1 MADFT
6 FTKKII
12 LLIFV
17 LFFSLD
23 LYSQKKEK
31 THAFSDDF
39 SVFCLEFEEFC
50 NSSSEMKSLYKNYNK
65 QISLYNPSQQELLI
79 TVVNNMLD
87 KKLRKK
93 PHFINFINSAI
104 AVNDRNQEYVSEWM
118 NVVNKVIKKRST
130 KKLMNFFE
138 FTDILM
144 KENKLYSS
152 KSSTWMVNEN
162 EYYFSI
168 QNDEPVVI
176 FSKNLDLS
184 CVNSKGSVRI
194 EDTKGVYYPL
204 LNKWIGG
211 SGIINWEN
219 HGFSKDSVFA
229 QMSNYK
235 INTKKS
241 QWTADSSI
249 FYNKQLFE
257 KPIIG
262 QLTHKIAYGKESE
275 KYPSFTSY
283 SKEISLKDI
292 FSNVDYKGGYK
303 LLGKEFVADGG
314 DFAKARII
322 FKREGRD
329 IFVIN
334 SNQFNITEDRI
345 FSSSAGVKIFL
356 ESDSLYHSNLSF
368 KYFDNK
374 RQIQL
379 YRDKNGPSG
388 APMLNTYHNLTIEFE
403 LLEWSIDNDIITFG
417 SLPQT
422 DKSIVRFES
431 IDMFS
436 ELRHQSIQ
444 GIDAVHPLMLIKRFV
459 DEIGS
464 NRFYV
469 SDFGKYARFPSH
481 QIVPYLIRLARY
493 GFVFYDFSDESIIVQ
508 PMLYNYIKAASKIE
522 DYDVISFNSVAFSD
536 NKGSVINE
544 HLVNS
549 ILNISS
555 KDLIISGVY
564 NVKLSDV
571 RNVEV
576 SPDRGV
582 ITVKKNRDIL
592 FNGKIRVGGG
602 RLYVSGKDFYFDY
615 DQFKVDLQDIDFL
628 QFAVPEKGERKQLR
642 PIETTLEYIKNEN
655 LALQGELRLDH
666 PFNKSGFKKDS
677 FPEFPIFKSFERSYA
692 YYDKESIFNGV
703 YNRSNF
709 YFRVDTFVVDSLDT
723 YTTRGLRFPGIFK
736 SSGIFPD
743 FRDTLVIQDDYS
755 LGFRRNTPDDGF
767 SIYNEKGRFYNQ
779 ISLSNE
785 GLSGEG
791 IFEYRNSRASSDQ
804 ILWFPDSA
812 NMHTTTFEISEIAS
826 GIEFPKVSNTETYI
840 HFLPFEDK
848 LHSSMKID
856 LYNFYSGQAS
866 FSGDLLMQ
874 PSSLTGNG
882 IMKLEKAEVEA
893 DLFSYNANWFGSD
906 NADLRVYGGDN
917 YAVKAYNLRTHID
930 LKMSEG
936 IFNSN
941 VSGSSNFD
949 FIINQ
954 YKCYFDVCNWNMH
967 KNIFLLGDT
976 TDINSLGSKFVSS
989 HPNQLSLSFFAK
1001 TGEYNLNEHVIKTY
1015 GAESIV
1021 VADAVIR
1028 PDSGFVTI
1036 LKNAEIQELHNATI
1050 ELTHHTFTNAHI
1062 DIKSKFNY
1070 NATGNYTFLDAF
1082 NNKQHVFFN
1091 TIYVNSDS
1099 LTQARGD
1106 LDNKKPFQIDS
1117 KFNFKGSVDL
1127 YSDEKHLIFDGY
1139 FSLNHNCDLLAKE
1152 WVSFRSKIDPKDIVI
1167 SLDSQIVNE
1176 NNENLYA
1183 GIMMRK
1189 DTISIYSTF
1198 LNKKKNIYD
1207 TELMSAVSSI
1217 SYDNNR
1223 EAYVISGL
1231 DSLDNSFVLYDNF
1244 CQTSGEGE
1252 IQLNI
1257 DLGKIDLQ
1265 TFGEIN
1271 HNLRK
1276 DNITIEGFILL
1287 DFHFSERAMLV
1298 MANEILAEKEASY
1311 IEYYSSLFK
1320 RNIYRVIKDPEKAS
1334 KFQKEIETNKI
1345 RTLPKELRGYEL
1357 IFSNVKLEWD
1367 NQNKAFVSD
1376 GRYMGLNSINN
1387 KIINKD
1393 IEGRLIFEKRMGSN
1407 KDICYINLTETPFC
1421 FNYERTVMVAFSYNQ
1436 DFHDIIKSVSDV
1448 KRRLDGRPKYIYKF
1462 VGTIAKGLD
1471 PDDSDYTKRKGRIDK
1486 KYGF

>member
-6 FTKKII
+6 FTKKIT
-12 LLIFV
+12 LLLLL
-17 LFFSLD
+17 LFLCLD
-23 LYSQKKEK
+23 LYSQKKDK
-31 THAFSDDF
+31 INSFSEDF
-39 SVFCLEFEEFC
+39 SVFCLELEEFC
-50 NSSSEMKSLYKNYNK
+50 NSSSEMKLLYKNYNK
-65 QISLYNPSQQELLI
+65 QISLYNSSQQQLLI
-79 TVVNNMLD
+79 TVANNMLD

-93 PHFINFINSAI
+93 PHFITFINSAI
-104 AVNDRNQEYVSEWM
+104 LINEHNQEYISDWM
-118 NVVNKVIKKRST
+118 SVVNEIIQKRST
-130 KKLMNFFE
+130 KKLMDFFE
-138 FTDILM
+138 FTITLI

-152 KSSTWMVNEN
+152 KSSTWIINEN
-162 EYYFSI
+162 VYYFSI
-168 QNDEPVVI
+168 QNNEPVVI
-176 FSKNLDLS
+176 FSKDLQLS
-184 CVNSKGSVRI
+184 CMNSKGSVKI

-204 LNKWIGG
+204 LNTWIGG
-211 SGIINWEN
+211 GGIINWEN
-219 HGFSKDSVFA
+219 HGFNKDSVFA

-249 FYNKQLFE
+249 FFNKKLFN
-257 KPIIG
+257 KPLIG
-262 QLTHKIAYGKESE
+262 QLEHKIANGKESQ

-283 SKEISLKDI
+283 SKDISLKGI
-292 FSNVDYKGGYK
+292 FKNVDYKGGYK
-303 LLGKEFVADGG
+303 LIGKEFVADGG

-322 FKREGRD
+322 FKREGKD
-329 IFVIN
+329 IFVVN
-334 SNQFNITEDRI
+334 SNQFNITDNRI

-356 ESDSLYHSNLSF
+356 DSDSLYHANLSF
-368 KYFDNK
+368 KYFDDK

-379 YRDKNGPSG
+379 YRDNNGPSG
-388 APMLNTYHNLTIEFE
+388 SPMLNTYHNLTIEFE
-403 LLEWSIDNDIITFG
+403 LLEWLIDTDVITFG

-436 ELRHQSIQ
+436 DLRHQSIQ

-493 GFVFYDFSDESIIVQ
+493 GFIFYDFSDESITVQ
-508 PMLYNYIKAASKIE
+508 PMLYNYIRAASKID
-522 DYDVISFNSVAFSD
+522 DYDVISFNSLAFSD
-536 NKGSVINE
+536 NEGALIND

-555 KDLIISGVY
+555 KELIISGVY

-582 ITVKKNRDIL
+582 ITVKKNRDLL
-592 FNGKIRVGGG
+592 FDGRIRVGGG

-615 DQFKVDLQDIDFL
+615 DQFKVNLHDIDFL
-628 QFAVPEKGERKQLR
+628 QFAVPEKGEKEKLR
-642 PIETTLEYIKNEN
+642 PIETALEYIKNKD
-655 LALQGELRLDH
+655 LALQGELYLDY
-666 PFNKSGFKKDS
+666 PSNKSGYKKDS

-703 YNRSNF
+703 YNRSDF
-709 YFRVDTFVVDSLDT
+709 YFHVDTFVVDSLDT
-723 YTTRGLRFPGIFK
+723 YTTRGLRFPGVFK

-755 LGFRRNTPDDGF
+755 LGFSRNTPKDGY
-767 SIYNEKGRFYNQ
+767 SIYNEKGTFYNN

-785 GLSGEG
+785 GLIGHG
-791 IFEYRNSRASSDQ
+791 IFEYRNAKASSDE

-812 NMHTTTFEISEIAS
+812 NMHTTTFEISEISS
-826 GIEFPKVSNTETYI
+826 GIEFPEVYNTETYV

-848 LHSSMKID
+848 LYSAMKNN
-856 LYNFYSGQAS
+856 LYDFYAGEAS
-866 FSGDLLMQ
+866 FSGNLLMQ

-882 IMKLEKAEVEA
+882 VMKLKKAEVEA

-917 YAVKAYNLRTHID
+917 YAIKAYDLRTHID

-941 VSGSSNFD
+941 VSDSSNFD

-954 YKCYFDVCNWNMH
+954 YKCYFDICNWDMNEDV
-967 KNIFLLGDT
+967 FFLGDNS
-976 TDINSLGSKFVSS
+976 DINSLGSNFIST
-989 HPNQLSLSFFAK
+989 HPNQFGLNFFAK
-1001 TGEYNLNEHVIKTY
+1001 TGQYDLNEHVIKTY
-1015 GAESIV
+1015 GTESIV
-1021 VADAVIR
+1021 VADATIR

-1036 LKNAEIQELHNATI
+1036 LKNAEIKEFHNATI
-1050 ELTHHTFTNAHI
+1050 ELTHHVFTNAHV
-1062 DIKSKFNY
+1062 DIESKFNY
-1070 NATGNYTFLDAF
+1070 NATGDYTFLDAF

-1091 TIYVNSDS
+1091 TIYVNPDR

-1106 LDNKKPFQIDS
+1106 LNDKKPFQIDS

-1127 YSDEKHLIFDGY
+1127 YSDEKHLTFDGY
-1139 FSLNHNCDLLAKE
+1139 FSLNHNCELLAKE
-1152 WVSFRSKIDPKDIVI
+1152 WVNFRSKINPKDIVI
-1167 SLDSQIVNE
+1167 SLDSQLVNE
-1176 NNENLYA
+1176 KNENLYT

-1207 TELMSAVSSI
+1207 TELMSAFSSI
-1217 SYDNNR
+1217 SYDKNR
-1223 EAYVISGL
+1223 QAYVICGS

-1244 CQTSGEGE
+1244 CQTAGEGE
-1252 IQLNI
+1252 INLNME
-1257 DLGKIDLQ
+1257 LGKINLQ

-1271 HNLRK
+1271 HNLRE
-1276 DNITIEGFILL
+1276 DNIIIEGFVLL

-1298 MANEILAEKEASY
+1298 MANEILSDKDIYS
-1311 IEYYSSLFK
+1311 IEYYNALFN
-1320 RNIYRVIKDPEKAS
+1320 RNVQRVIKDPKEAL
-1334 KFQKEIETNKI
+1334 KFQKELSKNKI
-1345 RTLPKELRGYEL
+1345 RSVPKELRNHEL
-1357 IFSNVKLEWD
+1357 IFSNVKLKWD
-1367 NQNKAFVSD
+1367 NQNKAFVSED
-1376 GRYMGLNSINN
+1376 RYIGLNSINN
-1387 KIINKD
+1387 KFINKD
-1393 IEGRLIFEKRMGSN
+1393 IEGRLIFGKQMGSN
-1407 KDICYINLTETPFC
+1407 KDFCFIHLISENAFC
-1421 FNYERTVMVAFSYNQ
+1421 FNYERTVMATFSYNQ

-1448 KRRLDGRPKYIYKF
+1448 KRRLDGRPRYIYKF
-1462 VGTIAKGLD
+1462 VGTIAKD
-1471 PDDSDYTKRKGRIDK
+1471 MEDDDWYKEQLRDIDK